1 MTGKIMN
8 MFLCKLVK
16 KLWMSGLWCYL
27 EVHFSLLGLEFPDAF
42 AIILY
47 LSFILMHVYQTSC
60 NYFDTRELHY

>member
-1 MTGKIMN
+1 MN

-47 LSFILMHVYQTSC
+47 LSFILMHVY
-60 NYFDTRELHY
+60 